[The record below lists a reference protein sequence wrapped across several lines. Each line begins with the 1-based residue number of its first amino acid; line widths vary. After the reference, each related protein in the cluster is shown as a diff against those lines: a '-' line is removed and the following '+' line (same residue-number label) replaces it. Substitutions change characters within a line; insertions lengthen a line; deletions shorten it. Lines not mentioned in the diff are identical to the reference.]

1 MAAHTA
7 FSGERAQA
15 EVEGPAV
22 ALASLADITA
32 DRWLPLPAARADL
45 LSRLGR
51 HAEARVEYD
60 RALALSPRP
69 GGGAVSDSP
78 PGPPRGSPLPQGHED
93 PLSLRERA

>member
-7 FSGERAQA
+7 FSGELALA

-60 RALALSPRP
+60 RAPALSPAPAEALFLAALR
-69 GGGAVSDSP
+69 D
-78 PGPPRGSPLPQGHED
+78 RHED